1 MTTPRT
7 ARSEAGVL
15 ATPPG
20 GTAATV
26 ATVRARGR
34 AAARAGTAATGGTGA
49 AGTSNTRALPARA
62 RGRQEVGTIY

>member
-20 GTAATV
+20 GTVATV

-34 AAARAGTAATGGTGA
+34 AAARAGTVGTGA
-49 AGTSNTRALPARA
+49 TGAARTSNTRALPARA
-62 RGRQEVGTIY
+62 RVRQEVGTIY

>member
-1 MTTPRT
+1 MMTPRT

-34 AAARAGTAATGGTGA
+34 AAARAGTAATGATGA
-49 AGTSNTRALPARA
+49 AGTRIRAQEPA

>member
-34 AAARAGTAATGGTGA
+34 AAARAGTAATGATGA
-49 AGTSNTRALPARA
+49 ARTRIRAQEPA

>member
-1 MTTPRT
+1 MMTPRT
-7 ARSEAGVL
+7 VRSEAGVL

-34 AAARAGTAATGGTGA
+34 AAARAGTAVTGGTGA
-49 AGTSNTRALPARA
+49 ARTSNTPALLARA
-62 RGRQEVGTIY
+62 MGRQEVGTIY

>member
-7 ARSEAGVL
+7 VRSEAGVL

-34 AAARAGTAATGGTGA
+34 AVARAGTAGTGGTGA
-49 AGTSNTRALPARA
+49 ARTRIRAQEPA